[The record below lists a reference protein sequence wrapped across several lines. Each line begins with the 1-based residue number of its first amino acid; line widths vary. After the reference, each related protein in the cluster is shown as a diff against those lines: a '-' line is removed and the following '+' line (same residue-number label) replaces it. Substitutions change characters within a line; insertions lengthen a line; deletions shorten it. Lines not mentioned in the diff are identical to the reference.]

1 MPDWQDFASHGV
13 ADNLHLEAVL
23 YGFSTRSLELVNKMV
38 SSKKVIDPNIHQSH
52 WELTM
57 VKKLKTLAKTED
69 KQLASAV
76 RTSAHQIWQAGLGA
90 FAKAQEEGGRVFNKL
105 VQEGTDLQKRTRS
118 MAEDKVSE
126 VTDTVTKVAD
136 GVSKQASGSWD
147 KLEQVFEDRVA
158 RALSTIGVPTQKDIQ
173 ALTKRVEQ
181 LSKAVAQLSGKKAPA
196 VKAAAPKGATAKS
209 PAKPAAK
216 KPVAKPAVKKAAAKP
231 AAKKA
236 VARKPAA
243 KKAAP
248 AAAA

>member
-1 MPDWQDFASHGV
+1 
-13 ADNLHLEAVL
+13 
-23 YGFSTRSLELVNKMV
+23 
-38 SSKKVIDPNIHQSH
+38 
-52 WELTM
+52 M

-90 FAKAQEEGGRVFNKL
+90 FAKAQEEGGKVFNKL
-105 VQEGTDLQKRTRS
+105 VEEGNNLQRRTRS
-118 MAEDKVSE
+118 MAEDRVSE

-173 ALTKRVEQ
+173 ELTKRVEQ
-181 LSKAVAQLSGKKAPA
+181 LSRAVAAATGKKVPA
-196 VKAAAPKGATAKS
+196 
-209 PAKPAAK
+209 AKPAAK
-216 KPVAKPAVKKAAAKP
+216 KAVAKPAAKKIVAKPAAKKAVAKPAVKKAAAKP
-231 AAKKA
+231 AAK
-236 VARKPAA
+236 PAA

-248 AAAA
+248 KKVNATPVAAA

>member
-1 MPDWQDFASHGV
+1 
-13 ADNLHLEAVL
+13 
-23 YGFSTRSLELVNKMV
+23 
-38 SSKKVIDPNIHQSH
+38 
-52 WELTM
+52 M

-105 VQEGTDLQKRTRS
+105 VEEGTNLQRRTRS

-173 ALTKRVEQ
+173 ELSRKVDQ
-181 LSKAVAQLSGKKAPA
+181 LSRAVAAATGKKVPA
-196 VKAAAPKGATAKS
+196 
-209 PAKPAAK
+209 AKPAAKAAAK
-216 KPVAKPAVKKAAAKP
+216 KPVAKKAVAKPAAKKAAAKP
-231 AAKKA
+231 AAK
-236 VARKPAA
+236 PAA
-243 KKAAP
+243 KKIAVKAAAP
-248 AAAA
+248 KKAAAPRKAAPKKAAAAKVNDAPVAPTAA

>member
-1 MPDWQDFASHGV
+1 
-13 ADNLHLEAVL
+13 
-23 YGFSTRSLELVNKMV
+23 
-38 SSKKVIDPNIHQSH
+38 
-52 WELTM
+52 M

-105 VQEGTDLQKRTRS
+105 VEEGTNLQRRTRS

-173 ALTKRVEQ
+173 ELTRRVEQ
-181 LSKAVAQLSGKKAPA
+181 LSRAVTATTGKKVPA
-196 VKAAAPKGATAKS
+196 AKAEPKAA
-209 PAKPAAK
+209 AKPAA
-216 KPVAKPAVKKAAAKP
+216 KKAAAKP

-236 VARKPAA
+236 VAKPAA
-243 KKAAP
+243 KKADAKAAAKKIVAKAP
-248 AAAA
+248 AKKAAPKKAAAKVNATPVAATTTA

>member
-1 MPDWQDFASHGV
+1 
-13 ADNLHLEAVL
+13 
-23 YGFSTRSLELVNKMV
+23 
-38 SSKKVIDPNIHQSH
+38 
-52 WELTM
+52 M

-105 VQEGTDLQKRTRS
+105 VKEGTDLQKRTRS

-173 ALTKRVEQ
+173 TLTRRVEQ
-181 LSKAVAQLSGKKAPA
+181 LSKLVAEVSGKKIPA
-196 VKAAAPKGATAKS
+196 V
-209 PAKPAAK
+209 
-216 KPVAKPAVKKAAAKP
+216 KAAAKP
-231 AAKKA
+231 AAKKPAAKKPVVKA
-236 VARKPAA
+236 VAKPAVKKPAA
-243 KKAAP
+243 KKPAVKKVNATP
-248 AAAA
+248 VATTPVAAA

>member
-1 MPDWQDFASHGV
+1 
-13 ADNLHLEAVL
+13 
-23 YGFSTRSLELVNKMV
+23 
-38 SSKKVIDPNIHQSH
+38 
-52 WELTM
+52 M

-105 VQEGTDLQKRTRS
+105 VEEGTNLQRRTRS

-173 ALTKRVEQ
+173 ELTRRVEQ
-181 LSKAVAQLSGKKAPA
+181 LSRAVAAATGKKVPA
-196 VKAAAPKGATAKS
+196 VKTA
-209 PAKPAAK
+209 AKPAA
-216 KPVAKPAVKKAAAKP
+216 KKAAAKP

-236 VARKPAA
+236 AAKPAA
-243 KKAAP
+243 KKAAAKP
-248 AAAA
+248 AAKPAAKKIAVKAAAPKKAAPKKAAAKTNAAPVASTSAA